1 MNAPSSRLG
10 RAREQGSA
18 TVEFVLVL
26 PLVLTVAVALLQL
39 GLLVKDQLVV
49 QESARA
55 GARQASVSTDDTTVI
70 QAADD
75 AAPSLDETKLD
86 VAIERDPGAG
96 APVSVSVTY
105 HAEVTL
111 PIISWLF
118 PATVD
123 LSSTAVMR
131 GETG

>member
-1 MNAPSSRLG
+1 MSASSSRLG

-55 GARQASVSTDDTTVI
+55 GARQASVSTDDSTVI

-86 VAIERDPGAG
+86 VTIARDPGAG

-118 PATVD
+118 PASVD

-131 GETG
+131 AETG

>member
-1 MNAPSSRLG
+1 MSLSPTRLG
-10 RAREQGSA
+10 RARERGSA

-26 PLVLTVAVALLQL
+26 PLVLTVAVAILQL
-39 GLLVKDQLVV
+39 GLLVKDQLIV

-55 GARQASVSTDDTTVI
+55 GARQASVSTDDATVI

-75 AAPSLDETKLD
+75 AAPSLEGAKLD
-86 VAIERDPGAG
+86 VSVQRDPGAG

-118 PATVD
+118 PSTVD

>member
-1 MNAPSSRLG
+1 MRTA
-10 RAREQGSA
+10 RARERGSA

-26 PLVLTVAVALLQL
+26 PLVLTVAVAILQL
-39 GLLVKDQLVV
+39 GLLVKDQLIV

-55 GARQASVSTDDTTVI
+55 GARQASVSTDDATVI

-75 AAPSLDETKLD
+75 AAPSLDEAKLD
-86 VAIERDPGAG
+86 VTVQRDPGAG
-96 APVSVSVTY
+96 APVTVAVTY

-118 PATVD
+118 PSTVD